1 MTKRLEKNLKKAVS
15 ATDFQRYLDAIKNP
29 VTNFIPDDLQKIA
42 QEFGKKPIKKAMGGE
57 VMDTTK
63 AMPVG
68 MMDGGKVKPMKMNM
82 GGVVPGRGGKFKGVR

>member
-42 QEFGKKPIKKAMGGE
+42 QEKINQLIK
-57 VMDTTK
+57 
-63 AMPVG
+63 
-68 MMDGGKVKPMKMNM
+68 
-82 GGVVPGRGGKFKGVR
+82 